1 MKENTL
7 GEKAMKKRTAIVSL
21 GIALI
26 VLVPASP
33 LISASF
39 SATDPTPAQVA
50 PGTAS
55 APVVALRAGSGAT
68 IAFLTQNGQTIDSI
82 SPQTRD
88 LPHLVLHRNGSLA
101 SSDERTLIVEVSGIQ
116 VPASGATVT
125 LEVTTQH
132 ENPDTSSGEG
142 IIVWRESQH
151 IASTPDTAQMNATA
165 IFTHEFTETVLADTE
180 TTATPTDYFRYDIA
194 VIDSND
200 PVSEPRHTIAQ
211 DHAFLM
217 ENQVIAR
224 LPEVREEADGA
235 APDDLVI
242 TYCDMF
248 PFQRSGRDISTR
260 LLRADVPGFIQTHLL
275 SQMVEAFRVQT
286 DVWGFTWHQAWTGY
300 RPDENAGRLGVALSD
315 GQTWFHGS
323 APVKGHSGISINTN
337 GGDNDF
343 YDTLADAI
351 MSNFHHE
358 LFHNLQQS
366 INQSSGG
373 NGDVDGADN
382 AWQFISE
389 GTAVLAPSVGQPGL
403 QFAETAAQRDHIFN
417 ANRFLGSAL
426 KSYEKMSP
434 YNAVIYWRFLY
445 EQCGGI
451 EDGIEDPAA
460 GMQVINR
467 TLEALYSQDIVDISS
482 SSDLVETLPRIMDH
496 ALASA
501 DFCPFRTY
509 EDSLVHFSRSIY
521 QLGLDGGRCTG
532 AGDSA
537 ECGLHDPHD
546 LYRDPTPATITY
558 TGAEQKQSGQIW
570 SSYRM
575 AAVDVKLDP
584 STDGQALAI
593 AFSVAPD
600 AGAEFSVELWKLV
613 DSSPDAKPQR
623 IPAQSAGPETLTST
637 NADGH
642 LVYTIPQIDTAEY
655 NQLGLIITR
664 VDGNESSDPFG
675 QFTIELQAVGA

>member
-1 MKENTL
+1 MKKDTL
-7 GEKAMKKRTAIVSL
+7 GEKAMKKRTAIVGL

-26 VLVPASP
+26 VLAPASP

-39 SATDPTPAQVA
+39 PAADPTPTQAA
-50 PGTAS
+50 PATAS
-55 APVVALRAGSGAT
+55 APVVALRAGFGAT
-68 IAFLTQNGQTIDSI
+68 IAFNTQNGQTIDSI
-82 SPQTRD
+82 SPQTLD

-101 SSDERTLIVEVSGIQ
+101 SSNERTLIIEVSGIQ
-116 VPASGATVT
+116 VPPSGATVT

-132 ENPDTSSGEG
+132 ENPDTGSGEG
-142 IIVWRESQH
+142 ITVWRESQR
-151 IASTPDTAQMNATA
+151 IASTPDSTQINATA
-165 IFTHEFTETVLADTE
+165 IFNHEFTETVLAGTE
-180 TTATPTDYFRYDIA
+180 TIATPTDYFRYDIA

-200 PVSEPRHTIAQ
+200 PAGEPWHTIAQ

-217 ENQVIAR
+217 ENQLIAR
-224 LPEVREEADGA
+224 LPEVQEEADGA
-235 APDDLVI
+235 APDDLVVS
-242 TYCDMF
+242 YCDMF
-248 PFQRSGRDISTR
+248 PFQRSDRDISTR
-260 LLRADVPGFIQTHLL
+260 ILRADVPNFVQTQLVP
-275 SQMVEAFRVQT
+275 QMVEAFRVQT
-286 DVWGFTWHQAWTGY
+286 DVWEFTWHQAWTGY
-300 RPDENAGRLGVALSD
+300 RPEENAGRLGVALSD

-373 NGDVDGADN
+373 NGDVDGAGD
-382 AWQFISE
+382 AWQFFSE
-389 GTAVLAPSVGQPGL
+389 GTAVLAPSVGQPSL

-482 SSDLVETLPRIMDH
+482 TSDLVESLPKIMDH
-496 ALASA
+496 SLAGA
-501 DFCPFRTY
+501 DSCPFRTY
-509 EDSLVHFSRSIY
+509 EDSLVHFSRAIY
-521 QLGLDGGRCTG
+521 QLGLEGGRCTG
-532 AGDSA
+532 DSDSA

-546 LYRDPTPATITY
+546 LYRDPTPTTITY
-558 TGAEQKQSGQIW
+558 TGAEQKHSVQIW

-584 STDGQALAI
+584 STDGQPLTI
-593 AFSVAPD
+593 EFSAAPD
-600 AGAEFSVELWKLV
+600 AGAEFRVELWKLV
-613 DSSPDAKPQR
+613 DSAPDAKPQR
-623 IPAQSAGPETLTST
+623 IPAQAAAPETLTST

-642 LVYTIPQIDTAEY
+642 LVYTIPEIDTAEC
-655 NQLGLIITR
+655 NRLGLIITR

-675 QFTIELQAVGA
+675 QFTIELHAVGA